1 LIGRRRSQRADVDRA
16 RNTPLSSLQLEG
28 CTMNPPARLR
38 IATLNCLNMA
48 LPGRR
53 FYAGTEPYQP
63 DEYIAKTQ
71 WLAALLDRVAA
82 DFVFVQ
88 EVFHEKALRDVV
100 NQSVGGPHAYHLAVP
115 LADDQ
120 NTKPRLGLIWR
131 APLQP
136 RLETLADFPA
146 GCNVSVPECGNYARF
161 SRPLLLARAP
171 WGADGATLTLLNV
184 HLKSRRPEFIGGEA
198 VTDQVAEARA
208 QLRSLI
214 MRAAEAAALRR
225 VVIDLTPPG
234 AMLVLG
240 GDFNDEPN
248 AVTTQLVAD
257 TSWKDD
263 TRPPRNHQLCNT
275 LDVAPHATLARGRDV
290 AFTILHGGE
299 PERIDHMF
307 VSEAFVAGRQ
317 PQRARVVAVEIYNDH
332 LAEREA
338 HLQGLVAG
346 PDLSRIHSDHAA
358 VCTTVE
364 LLPSAA
370 P

>member
-1 LIGRRRSQRADVDRA
+1 MS
-16 RNTPLSSLQLEG
+16 
-28 CTMNPPARLR
+28 PPGRLR

-53 FYAGTEPYQP
+53 FYGGVEPYRP

-71 WLAALLDRVAA
+71 WLAALLDRLAA
-82 DFVFVQ
+82 DFVYVQ

-100 NQSVGGPHAYHLAVP
+100 SQSTSGPHAYGLAVP

-120 NTKPRLGLIWR
+120 NAKPRVGLIWR
-131 APLQP
+131 TPWQP
-136 RLETLADFPA
+136 RIETLTDFPP
-146 GCNVSVPECGNYARF
+146 GCAVTVPERGNYTHY
-161 SRPLLLARAP
+161 SRPLLLARVA
-171 WGADGATLTLLNV
+171 WGPGGATLTLLNV
-184 HLKSRRPEFIGGEA
+184 HLKSRRPEFVAGEIEA
-198 VTDQVAEARA
+198 DQIAEARA

-225 VVIDLTPPG
+225 LVIDLTPAG
-234 AMLVLG
+234 SMLVLG

-263 TRPPRNHQLCNT
+263 NEGTRDHVLFNT
-275 LDVAPHATLARGRDV
+275 LDVAPHATPARGRDV

-307 VSEAFVAGRQ
+307 VSEPFVAGRQ
-317 PQRARVVAVEIYNDH
+317 PQLARVVAVEIYNDH
-332 LAEREA
+332 LAERHA
-338 HLQGLVAG
+338 HAHGLVAG
-346 PDLSRIHSDHAA
+346 PDLARIHSDHAA

-364 LLPSAA
+364 LMPAPASA
-370 P
+370 